1 MHERGLLPRRAHT
14 TRQLLPHPALPSNRR
29 SSRSSG
35 CFAYLTQKVNSST
48 YYKSRD
54 SRSKNS
60 KEGDGADVLKEVP
73 LRRGNRGTR
82 GQLVSQGSQNSLF
95 PTVPSPRLD
104 SPTKVRAPLP
114 ALLAGI
120 PATGSGFPV
129 SQVPYPNPRQELTSL
144 TCSQSLSLYCVLLP
158 E

>member
-1 MHERGLLPRRAHT
+1 MITVPSIPDALDTCMSGDFLQGGHTLPD
-14 TRQLLPHPALPSNRR
+14 
-29 SSRSSG
+29 SSCPTLHYPPIEDLQGHRG

-54 SRSKNS
+54 SRSKDS

-73 LRRGNRGTR
+73 LGRGNRGTR
-82 GQLVSQGSQNSLF
+82 GQLVSQGSQNSF
-95 PTVPSPRLD
+95 FRTVPSPRLN

-120 PATGSGFPV
+120 PATV
-129 SQVPYPNPRQELTSL
+129 SQLPCLTGP
-144 TCSQSLSLYCVLLP
+144 LP
-158 E
+158 